1 MPVASVWMVRT
12 GLVHLLVGFALGAVM
27 LAQKGLLLD
36 GAGFL
41 LLRPLHAELLTLG
54 WTVNLGMG
62 VAFWILPRAGTGSTR
77 TGSTQVLLAAG
88 LLNAGVLA
96 VGLAPMLGA
105 DSWLAAL
112 GKVAEVGAAV
122 TFGLHVWRR
131 VGVGSGKWEVGSTK

>member
-1 MPVASVWMVRT
+1 MVRT

-77 TGSTQVLLAAG
+77 TGATQVLLAAA

-96 VGLAPMLGA
+96 TGLAPMLGA
-105 DSWLAAL
+105 DSWLAAA
-112 GKVAEVGAAV
+112 GRAAEVGAAV
-122 TFGLHVWRR
+122 LFGQHVLGR
-131 VGVGSGKWEVGSTK
+131 VQVRSGKWEVGSGK